1 MSLKHCSIAAKSMLR
16 NKDLFFQLDSLSRY
30 SEEKDGKFT
39 GPQRSL
45 VLKDERSALVTGVEV
60 GRLEGAVGLGV
71 LEAEAA
77 KVLGL
82 AEIAGSELNIISA
95 K

>member
-1 MSLKHCSIAAKSMLR
+1 M
-16 NKDLFFQLDSLSRY
+16 
-30 SEEKDGKFT
+30 
-39 GPQRSL
+39 
-45 VLKDERSALVTGVEV
+45 

-77 KVLGL
+77 KVLGF
-82 AEIAGSELNIISA
+82 AEIAGPELNIVSA

>member
-1 MSLKHCSIAAKSMLR
+1 M
-16 NKDLFFQLDSLSRY
+16 
-30 SEEKDGKFT
+30 
-39 GPQRSL
+39 
-45 VLKDERSALVTGVEV
+45 LKDERSALVTGVEV

-82 AEIAGSELNIISA
+82 AEIAGSELNIVSA